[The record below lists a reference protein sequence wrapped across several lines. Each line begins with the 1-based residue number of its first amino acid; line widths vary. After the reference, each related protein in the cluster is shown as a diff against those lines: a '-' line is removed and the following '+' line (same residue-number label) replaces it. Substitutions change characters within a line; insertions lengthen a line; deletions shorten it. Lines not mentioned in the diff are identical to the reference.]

1 MDHNGA
7 EGKRAASTFV
17 TAPPLSVGGDS
28 ALAIRNR
35 FSLRNF
41 RAGDR
46 AFVLLLVAAVGLIV
60 FPEAINHLIVKHTP
74 DIGIEEALA
83 TSETPIAGLTR
94 WAGSGILLAL
104 SSLIVLMRGHPNRD
118 ITWLL
123 AFLIALNLPH
133 LIGPEPLTPP
143 DVPKI
148 VLANMVLVAIWNT
161 GASISELK
169 WIPILLTGVG
179 AYSIIGG
186 LIIPEYM
193 MYNMDSRKSL
203 IAGWELAGPF
213 GQSNALGMYC
223 AISFSLIPLIRRNR
237 WRVLCGAILFATM
250 VASATRTAVI
260 AAGVVLLWWAIC
272 WLRSIF
278 SIRLV
283 GTVLASAAVAAAL
296 IIPLLEWDREAFTE
310 RPIIWSQAFQLWHQS
325 PILGMGFN
333 WFLTSGPFTAETA
346 VWANAGTGHNIL
358 IDALVTTGLIG
369 LAALLPIWI
378 GSIFATRALRVTR
391 EQIACFGYLI
401 AFFVIATVEAVWDLW
416 PNIQQFPTSGLIFAT
431 LIMARHGDRATG
443 KPA

>member
-1 MDHNGA
+1 MDGGGV
-7 EGKRAASTFV
+7 ERKRAGSTFV
-17 TAPPLSVGGDS
+17 AATPISVGGDC
-28 ALAIRNR
+28 ARAMRDR
-35 FSLRNF
+35 FSLRDF
-41 RAGDR
+41 RAGNR
-46 AFVLLLVAAVGLIV
+46 AFVLLLVTAIGLIV
-60 FPEAINHLIVKHTP
+60 VPEAINHLIVKHTP

-94 WAGSGILLAL
+94 WAGSGILLVL

-123 AFLIALNLPH
+123 AFLIALNLAYV
-133 LIGPEPLTPP
+133 IGPEALTPP
-143 DVPKI
+143 DIPKI
-148 VLANMVLVAIWNT
+148 LLANVVLVAIWNT

-186 LIIPEYM
+186 LVIPEYM

-223 AISFSLIPLIRRNR
+223 AISFSLIPLIPKNR
-237 WRVLCGAILFATM
+237 WRVLCGVILFATM

-272 WLRSIF
+272 RLRSIF
-278 SIRLV
+278 SIRLA

-296 IIPLLEWDREAFTE
+296 VIPLLDWNREAFTE
-310 RPIIWSQAFQLWHQS
+310 RPIIWSQALQLWHQS
-325 PILGMGFN
+325 PLFGMGFN

-358 IDALVTTGLIG
+358 VDELVKYGLVG
-369 LAALLPIWI
+369 FATVLPIWI
-378 GSIFATRALRVTR
+378 GSIFAARALRVTR
-391 EQIACFGYLI
+391 EQVACFGYI
-401 AFFVIATVEAVWDLW
+401 IVFFVIASTEAVWDLW

-431 LIMARHGDRATG
+431 LLMARPDDATPQRA
-443 KPA
+443 